1 MRQEAIMDTARSTSI
16 TPSELTT
23 KLGVFPPPALVDV
36 RTPEA
41 LGHLPETI
49 AAAPRR
55 DLGAIGSWGRDL
67 EPWRSVVVYCAHGH
81 ERSQGAARAL
91 NALGLDAH
99 YLAGGIDGW
108 RAEGG
113 ATAPMLP
120 PTRWV
125 TRERPKIDRIA
136 CPWLI
141 RRFLDPSAELF
152 YVPNSEVRA
161 FALAQAAEPYDVPD
175 VAYSHAGDRCS
186 FDAFIRIHA
195 LEDQALGDLALI
207 VRGADTADL
216 GLAPQAAGLVATS
229 LGLSRLFS
237 DDLTMLKWGM
247 LVYDSLYAWCRQ
259 ARGETHGWDPA
270 RLRIA

>member
-1 MRQEAIMDTARSTSI
+1 MDTPRTTPV
-16 TPSELTT
+16 TPSELEAR
-23 KLGVFPPPALVDV
+23 LSVFPPPALVDV

-41 LGHLPETI
+41 LEAFPEAI
-49 AAAPRR
+49 AGAPRR
-55 DLGAIGSWGRDL
+55 DLSAIDSWGRDL
-67 EPWRSVVVYCAHGH
+67 EPWRCVVAYCAHGH
-81 ERSQGAARAL
+81 ERSQNAAHAL
-91 NALGLDAH
+91 NALGLDAR

-108 RAEGG
+108 RAAGG
-113 ATAPMLP
+113 ATAPMQP

-141 RRFLDPSAELF
+141 RRFLDPSAEFF
-152 YVPNSEVRA
+152 YVPNTEVRA
-161 FALAQAAEPYDVPD
+161 FALARAAEPYDVPD

-195 LEDQALGDLALI
+195 LEDRALGDLALI

-216 GLAPQAAGLVATS
+216 GLSPQAPGLVATS

-259 ARGETHGWDPA
+259 ARGETHGWDPVK
-270 RLRIA
+270 LRAA